1 MQRNFLLYGVR
12 ALWSSPPAFRERDG
26 ATAARRQQQ
35 QRLNRVAICT
45 GHHAAHTHT
54 HTHSYTRCTAPP
66 QPRSEPGAAQ
76 AAKHMINRHRG
87 HVWLGQSTPNN
98 THSHTPHMYKVWKCQ
113 PHWPAIPPS
122 AGTAR
127 PTPPRGRGP
136 DNWKTKHIACHCTA
150 GCTTVLR
157 KIEKIL

>member
-1 MQRNFLLYGVR
+1 MEYGLSGVVHQPSER
-12 ALWSSPPAFRERDG
+12 GMAQQPPAVNSSSVSTESPYVQGTTR
-26 ATAARRQQQ
+26 
-35 QRLNRVAICT
+35 
-45 GHHAAHTHT
+45 HTHT